1 MADAEPTLAQLRG
14 EIDAIDDQLLGLLMR
29 RAEVALAIGAAKN
42 AHDPKGPAMRPGREA
57 LVLRRLIAGREGPL
71 PKAVIIRLWRELMG
85 AVLRLQGPFSVA
97 VYAPPSQP
105 GYWDL
110 ARDHFGSLTQASAH
124 DTAQQVVNSVGAGR
138 ATVGVLPMPDGD
150 DPQPW
155 WPMMLAKDVANP
167 RIVAKLPFGAGDTVR
182 GAPLEAFAVAACI
195 SEPTGHD
202 RSLLIVEA
210 SGEISRSSV
219 LAEGRSVGLEAG
231 TIQSWQPPG
240 ETQSWLHLIDV
251 EGYLPADDPR
261 LASFAARLGKALGRI
276 WPVGGYALPLSAAEL
291 GLVGKG

>member
-1 MADAEPTLAQLRG
+1 MAEAEPTLAQLRG

-57 LVLRRLIAGREGPL
+57 LVLRRLLAGRDGPF
-71 PKAVIIRLWRELMG
+71 PKAVIVRLWREMMG

-97 VYAPPSQP
+97 VYAPPGQP

-110 ARDHFGSLTQASAH
+110 ARDHFGSLTPASAH
-124 DTAQQVVNSVGAGR
+124 DTTQQVVNAVGGGR
-138 ATVGVLPMPDGD
+138 ASVGVLPIPDGE

-155 WPMMLAKDVANP
+155 WPMMLAKDTAHP
-167 RIVAKLPFGAGDTVR
+167 RIVAKLPFSVGDTVR
-182 GAPLEAFAVAACI
+182 GAPLEAFAVAPCE

-202 RSLLIVEA
+202 RSLLVVEA
-210 SGEISRSSV
+210 SDQISRSSV

-251 EGYLPADDPR
+251 EGFLSGDDPR
-261 LASFAARLGKALGRI
+261 LAGFAARLGKALGRI

-291 GLVGKG
+291 GLGGKG

>member
-138 ATVGVLPMPDGD
+138 ATVGVLPIPDGD